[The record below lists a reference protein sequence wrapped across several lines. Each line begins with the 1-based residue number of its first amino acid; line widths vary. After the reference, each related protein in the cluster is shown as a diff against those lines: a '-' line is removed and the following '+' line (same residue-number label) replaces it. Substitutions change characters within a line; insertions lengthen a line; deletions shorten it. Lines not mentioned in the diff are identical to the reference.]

1 MMAEQRKQEQK
12 QQENLSQLVA
22 ELASKVK
29 ERKQLSK
36 LQIDDLVLPDGE
48 LDKIARQLK
57 GSLKSTQLR
66 RVFHDLKRLEQQAR
80 RQRSKLDSHI
90 RTQIALTLP
99 ELAYAYGR
107 DVIPKEFYELMKA
120 LLHPPNERFQGYE
133 DVERLM
139 QILTALL
146 AYHKFYG
153 GR

>member
-1 MMAEQRKQEQK
+1 MCAPLIGGETMAA
-12 QQENLSQLVA
+12 QQENLQQLVNSFVKK
-22 ELASKVK
+22 ASQAKPL
-29 ERKQLSK
+29 RQLK
-36 LQIDDLVLPDGE
+36 IDELVLPEGE
-48 LDKIARQLK
+48 LDKMARFLRL
-57 GSLKSTQLR
+57 SLKSTQLR
-66 RVFHDLKRLEQQAR
+66 RVFHDLKRLQQQAKR
-80 RQRSKLDSHI
+80 KFDEHI

-107 DVIPKEFYELMKA
+107 DVIPKEFYDLMKA

-146 AYHKFYG
+146 AYHKFHG

>member
-1 MMAEQRKQEQK
+1 MMAMQQQGQK
-12 QQENLSQLVA
+12 QGQQQSLSELVKNFVQ
-22 ELASKVK
+22 KVK
-29 ERKQLSK
+29 GQLRN
-36 LQIDDLVLPDGE
+36 LPIDDLVLPDGE

-80 RQRSKLDSHI
+80 RQRSKFDPRI

-107 DVIPKEFYELMKA
+107 DVIPKEFYDLMKA
-120 LLHPPNERFQGYE
+120 LLHPPDQRFQGYE

-139 QILTALL
+139 QILTTIL